1 MFHNLHITLLMV
13 PGVAVKALFFSQQLL
28 AWLSISSVMSRLATI
43 PHFRFELPFLFQA
56 LHCFHQHVQLLLR
69 TSGPK
74 ELIDYHRLISSLTTK
89 QHPR

>member
-1 MFHNLHITLLMV
+1 
-13 PGVAVKALFFSQQLL
+13 
-28 AWLSISSVMSRLATI
+28 MSRLATI
-43 PHFRFELPFLFQA
+43 PHFRFELSFLFQA